1 MGYRLWVSQNKPFLP
16 LDLLDELPPG
26 NPTLKLVT
34 IMQASGH
41 TIEEIAKVTGLAPS
55 SIRAAMSAPKVQEF
69 SSKFSNYFLN
79 NSPMARF
86 NDLVGEAIQTVAEL
100 MRDGQKE
107 AVRLKAAGMILDRA
121 LGTAL
126 QRVEVT
132 EESTVK
138 QLLDHLSRN
147 STITTTGTKIVTL
160 TPDNDELILDD
171 FQEVNET
178 GSIEAV
184 KGDSHDSEHKV

>member
-1 MGYRLWVSQNKPFLP
+1 
-16 LDLLDELPPG
+16 
-26 NPTLKLVT
+26 
-34 IMQASGH
+34 MQASGH